1 MSSEIKYGIAAGRG
15 GPLQRLARKA
25 AKYSAVGGITLKQ
38 QTAYWVDFLMR
49 SVFLLLILY
58 VFMQLWTAAYSG
70 QGSGTDTVIS
80 GFRLKDIIWYLVL
93 TEAFTMA
100 FPQLCTRIEEEVKS
114 GGIAIRLLTPIS
126 YSGYQYASYLGE
138 AALRFLINLAC
149 GTAIGWMLVGPPEF
163 GGGWAAMAALGL
175 GSFTLAF
182 LLNLS
187 VALCAFWV
195 EETRGLEFILQ
206 KLQFTVGGMLI
217 PLDLMPHWLQQI
229 CAWLPFQAVLYFPA
243 KAAVSGGSGLGG
255 YLLLQ
260 LVWILLLAALA
271 AWIYS
276 RGVRRLNVNGG

>member
-1 MSSEIKYGIAAGRG
+1 MIAAKG
-15 GPLQRLARKA
+15 
-25 AKYSAVGGITLKQ
+25 AKYAAVVRITLKQ
-38 QTAYWVDFLMR
+38 QTAYRMDFLMR
-49 SVFLLLILY
+49 SLFLLLILY
-58 VFMQLWTAAYSG
+58 VFMQLWSAAYSG
-70 QGSGTDTVIS
+70 QGEGAEIA

-114 GGIAIRLLTPIS
+114 GGIAVRLLTPIS
-126 YSGYQYASYLGE
+126 YAGYQYASYLGE
-138 AALRFLINLAC
+138 AALRFVVNLAC
-149 GTAIGWMLVGPPEF
+149 GSLIGWMLVGPPEL
-163 GGGWAAMAALGL
+163 GAGWSSIAVLGL

-187 VALCAFWV
+187 IALCSFWV

-217 PLDLMPHWLQQI
+217 PLDLMPHWLQQV

-243 KAAVSGGSGLGG
+243 KSAVSGGEELGA
-255 YLLLQ
+255 YVAQQ
-260 LVWILLLAALA
+260 LGWIAVMAALC

-276 RGVRRLNVNGG
+276 RGIRRLNANGG